1 MTFKEL
7 DETANQLA
15 HILVSAGIKP
25 DSFVGIS
32 FDRSIPMVLGALATL
47 KAGGA
52 YIPIEPSLPK
62 ELSQYMLDDAKP
74 GVVITTSGN
83 ADKLKHDGTQ
93 QILID
98 TDIDYIKK
106 QSTEKPP
113 VEVKPDNL
121 AYVIYTSGTTG
132 KRKGALIEH
141 KSLANAYFA
150 WEDAYGI
157 SPKDNVLQTASFAF
171 DVFTGDWVRTL
182 CAGAKL
188 VINPYNLILAPDNT
202 NTGPALY
209 ELMRDKKIT
218 VAEFTPPVL
227 RNLLRYAKTQKEALD
242 FMRLLMVGADAWY
255 MGEHRELVEYTKRQT
270 RVADS
275 YGMTEATVD
284 STFYEQYGLD
294 KAGDRESLIGKPF
307 NNAEAYVIDEEHN
320 IVPIG
325 EIGELCIAG
334 IGLARGYHN
343 RPELTQSRFVKVEL
357 PDGNVKR
364 MYHSGDLARFK
375 NDGNIEFLGRKD
387 YQVEIR
393 SIRVEL
399 GEVEAAIQQDLAV
412 QENTVVVTGEGDN
425 QRLICFMLSNEGK
438 KVDLDQLKKDFL
450 QKLPGYMLPAEFHVV
465 DSMPLTSNGKTDRK
479 ALTKLAE
486 NEAHEDK

>member
-1 MTFKEL
+1 M
-7 DETANQLA
+7 
-15 HILVSAGIKP
+15 LVEAGVLP

-32 FDRSIPMVLGALATL
+32 FDRSIPMVLSALATL

-62 ELSQYMLDDAKP
+62 ELSQYILNDAKP

-83 ADKLKHDGTQ
+83 SDKLSHDGIQ

-98 TDIDYIKK
+98 KDVGYIKK
-106 QSTEKPP
+106 QSTEKPH
-113 VEVKPDNL
+113 VEIKPDNL
-121 AYVIYTSGTTG
+121 AYAIYTSGTTG

-141 KSLANAYFA
+141 RNLANAFYA
-150 WEDAYGI
+150 WKDAYDI
-157 SPKDNVLQTASFAF
+157 TPKDNVLQTASFAF

-209 ELMRDKKIT
+209 ELMKNKKIT

-255 MGEHRELVEYTKRQT
+255 MGEHRELIDYTKRNT
-270 RVADS
+270 RVVDS

-284 STFYEQYGLD
+284 STFFEQYGLD
-294 KAGDRESLIGKPF
+294 RADDRQSLIGKPF
-307 NNAEAYVIDEEHN
+307 NNSEAYVLNEEHN
-320 IVPIG
+320 LVPIG

-334 IGLARGYHN
+334 KGLAREYLN
-343 RPELTQSRFVKVEL
+343 QPKLTESRFAQVEL
-357 PDGNVKR
+357 PNGKTKR
-364 MYHSGDLARFK
+364 MYHSGDLARFR

-387 YQVEIR
+387 HQVEIR
-393 SIRVEL
+393 AIRVEL
-399 GEVEAAIQQDLAV
+399 GEVEAVIQQDPAV
-412 QENTVVVTGEGDN
+412 QENTVVVMGENDN
-425 QRLICFMLSNEGK
+425 QQLICFMVQNEGRT
-438 KVDLDQLKKDFL
+438 VNLDELKKAFL
-450 QKLPGYMLPAEFHVV
+450 EKLPEYMLPSEFHII
-465 DSMPLTSNGKTDRK
+465 DSIPLTSNGKTDRK
-479 ALTKLAE
+479 ALTMLAE
-486 NEAHEDK
+486 KESDKKPSQNSLMLK